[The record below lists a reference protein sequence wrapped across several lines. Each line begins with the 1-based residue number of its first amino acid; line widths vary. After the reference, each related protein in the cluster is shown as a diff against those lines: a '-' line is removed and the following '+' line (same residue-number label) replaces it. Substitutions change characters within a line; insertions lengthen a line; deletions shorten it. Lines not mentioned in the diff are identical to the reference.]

1 MTKRYYRY
9 WATEVNKCQEL
20 TNKALFFR
28 RRWQLRKQRLC
39 LQALRRV
46 TCKLTKL
53 AILLIKTEK
62 LMKLSKKHFV
72 LHAWKDHVRE
82 AYLEKRRVMFMVFKE
97 LKKHTVASL
106 RLSNK
111 VAQSARV
118 KMASKVFYKWRT
130 YSVTARIVKDFRQRQ
145 DLNTL

>member
-9 WATEVNKCQEL
+9 WATEVNQCQEL
-20 TNKALFFR
+20 RNKALFFR

-39 LQALRRV
+39 LQALRKV
-46 TCKLTKL
+46 TFKLTKL
-53 AILLIKTEK
+53 AILSMKTEK

-72 LHAWKDHVRE
+72 LHAWKNHAKE

-97 LKKHTVASL
+97 LKIHTVASL

-118 KMASKVFYKWRT
+118 KMASKVFDKWRT

>member
-1 MTKRYYRY
+1 M
-9 WATEVNKCQEL
+9 
-20 TNKALFFR
+20 
-28 RRWQLRKQRLC
+28 
-39 LQALRRV
+39 

-53 AILLIKTEK
+53 AILSMKTEK

-111 VAQSARV
+111 VA
-118 KMASKVFYKWRT
+118 
-130 YSVTARIVKDFRQRQ
+130 
-145 DLNTL
+145 